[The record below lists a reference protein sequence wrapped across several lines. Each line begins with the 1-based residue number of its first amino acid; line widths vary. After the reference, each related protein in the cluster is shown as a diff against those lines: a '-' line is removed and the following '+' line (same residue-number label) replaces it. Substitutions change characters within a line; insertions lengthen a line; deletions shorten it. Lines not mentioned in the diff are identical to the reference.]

1 MIKSIK
7 LLGFKKWINWRIN
20 LLTYKFKQRR
30 YEKAVEVMSEVL
42 DRKLQQVSQEPKE
55 KIWKNQAFELRS
67 AIELVEEDVPYLD
80 PSY

>member
-30 YEKAVEVMSEVL
+30 YKKAVEVMSEVL

>member
-30 YEKAVEVMSEVL
+30 YGKAVEVISEVL
-42 DRKLQQVSQEPKE
+42 DRKLQQVSEEPKE